1 MIWIKL
7 LLVVVWFIAGV
18 ILFAKEVSIEFPVLK
33 PYFEKLGILGE
44 KTVKPTNSPNVN
56 PTAAPVA
63 KTPVSPVV
71 KPIENQPAKPT
82 SAPVTKTPVS
92 PVVKPIEKPTAA
104 PTTNS
109 TPKPVTKPKV
119 KTTEKPKTIKSDSP
133 AKK

>member
-33 PYFEKLGILGE
+33 PYFEKLGILRE
-44 KTVKPTNSPNVN
+44 KTVKPTNSPTVN

-71 KPIENQPAKPT
+71 KPIE
-82 SAPVTKTPVS
+82 
-92 PVVKPIEKPTAA
+92 KPTAA
-104 PTTNS
+104 STTNS
-109 TPKPVTKPKV
+109 TPTPVTKQKV